1 MRNVSAASRA
11 RSFVAASESG
21 SKSASISAVAGFTVA
36 MAIGSHKFLSG
47 EIRFDDAQLTSNVA
61 SLLSGFVERLITV
74 AGRSY
79 QASRQE
85 R

>member
-1 MRNVSAASRA
+1 MRETDPRNAATQIDS
-11 RSFVAASESG
+11 SE
-21 SKSASISAVAGFTVA
+21 V
-36 MAIGSHKFLSG
+36 MNFLSG
-47 EIRFDDAQLTSNVA
+47 EILFADAQLTSNVA

-79 QASRQE
+79 QAFRQE